1 MKKYKKILLILYLVL
16 ILIGFIFIIADNSWF
31 IPYLFLGN
39 TTLMTINYMMEAK
52 KNWFIISLGILSSI
66 SILIMIIIKYNI

>member
-1 MKKYKKILLILYLVL
+1 MKKYKKTLVASYIVL
-16 ILIGFIFIIADNSWF
+16 IIVGFIFIIADNSWF
-31 IPYLFLGN
+31 MPYLFLGN

-66 SILIMIIIKYNI
+66 SILVMIIIKYNI